1 MLLAVGLERG
11 CADVSHR
18 EALAFEAGE
27 AEGVLQGF
35 AALGGVDEVA
45 LLSTCY
51 RVEVYAASSAPAVAA
66 ASLRQ
71 AIAARAGRS
80 DLPLFELHGD
90 AALRHLWRV
99 ASSLESAILGEPQV
113 LGQVREAFAAASS
126 AGTAGR
132 ELTALAS
139 RTSAVARR
147 IRSETS
153 IGRAGVSWGNAAASL
168 AEKVLG
174 PLVGRRALLV
184 GAGEMARLTA
194 QHLRE
199 QGVSLTIV
207 NRTRENAEALAREV
221 GGMARPLEALES
233 ELRAADVVV
242 SAAPA
247 ASPAFAPAALAALMK
262 ARRNARLVLV
272 DLAVPRA
279 IPSEAGRLEGV
290 YLCDVDDLERLQ
302 AAARAERSGA
312 VAAAERIVEEEIAR
326 CAREEAERRAV
337 PIIQAVRSRA
347 SEIAR
352 QEAARTAQ
360 RLGGDPEVARRLE
373 ALAGA
378 IVSKLFH
385 APSAR
390 LRRAG
395 ADGAPGEALMAAAR
409 EIFDVPG
416 TGGQRPGS
424 HFGVES
430 FRPGLRQGLRPP
442 RCQSE

>member
-1 MLLAVGLERG
+1 MLLAVGLERR

-18 EALAFEAGE
+18 EALAVSPEETAGL
-27 AEGVLQGF
+27 LQGF

-45 LLSTCY
+45 LVSTCY
-51 RVEVYAASSAPAVAA
+51 RVEVYAASRAPAVAV

-71 AIAARAGRS
+71 ALIARAGGR
-80 DLPLFELHGD
+80 DLPLFEAHGD
-90 AALRHLWRV
+90 EALRHLWRV
-99 ASSLESAILGEPQV
+99 AASLESAVLGEPQI
-113 LGQVREAFAAASS
+113 LGQVREAFAAAGA

-132 ELTALAS
+132 ELTALAN
-139 RTSAVARR
+139 RTALVAKRV
-147 IRSETS
+147 RSETA

-174 PLVGRRALLV
+174 PLAGRRALVL

-199 QGVSLTIV
+199 QGASLVIV
-207 NRTRENAEALAREV
+207 NRTRESAEALAGEV
-221 GGMARPLEALES
+221 GGTARPLEALES
-233 ELRAADVVV
+233 ELRAADVVI

-247 ASPAFAPAALAALMK
+247 VPPAFAGAALSALMK
-262 ARRNARLVLV
+262 ARHYARLVLV

-279 IPSEAGRLEGV
+279 IPPEAGRLDGV

-302 AAARAERSGA
+302 AAALAERSAA
-312 VAAAERIVEEEIAR
+312 VAAAERIIEGEIAR

-352 QEAARTAQ
+352 EEALRTAR
-360 RLGGDPEVARRLE
+360 RLGDDPEVAQRLE

-390 LRRAG
+390 LRQAG
-395 ADGAPGEALMAAAR
+395 ADGAPGEALMEAAR
-409 EIFDVPG
+409 EIFDVPAD
-416 TGGQRPGS
+416 PGP
-424 HFGVES
+424 H
-430 FRPGLRQGLRPP
+430 PGAPLSG
-442 RCQSE
+442 

>member
-1 MLLAVGLERG
+1 MLLAMGLERRI
-11 CADVSHR
+11 ADVSHR
-18 EALAFEAGE
+18 EALAVSPGE
-27 AEGVLQGF
+27 TAGVLQAF

-45 LLSTCY
+45 IVSTCY
-51 RVEVYAASSAPAVAA
+51 RVEVYAASSAPTVAA

-71 AIAARAGRS
+71 AMVARAGGR

-113 LGQVREAFAAASS
+113 LGQVREAFASAAG

-132 ELTALAS
+132 ELSALAH

-147 IRSETS
+147 VRSETA

-174 PLVGRRALLV
+174 PLSGRRALLL

-199 QGVSLTIV
+199 QGASLVIV
-207 NRTRENAEALAREV
+207 NRTLEHAEALASEV
-221 GGMARPLEALES
+221 GGTARPLDALEA
-233 ELRAADVVV
+233 ELRWADVVV
-242 SAAPA
+242 SASPA
-247 ASPAFAPAALAALMK
+247 APRALAPDGMAALMK
-262 ARRNARLVLV
+262 ARRHARLVLV

-279 IPSEAGRLEGV
+279 IPAESGRLDGV

-302 AAARAERSGA
+302 AAAMAERSAA
-312 VAAAERIVEEEIAR
+312 VSAAERIVEEEIAR
-326 CAREEAERRAV
+326 WAREEGERRAV
-337 PIIQAVRSRA
+337 PIIRAVRSRA
-347 SEIAR
+347 AEIAR
-352 QEAARTAQ
+352 EEAARTAR
-360 RLGGDPEVARRLE
+360 RLGDDPEVARRLE

-395 ADGAPGEALMAAAR
+395 ADGAPGEALMAAAC
-409 EIFDVPG
+409 EIFDVQAAAGRDTRSPLSG
-416 TGGQRPGS
+416 
-424 HFGVES
+424 
-430 FRPGLRQGLRPP
+430 
-442 RCQSE
+442 